1 MRVLLMFF
9 VILNIYETPTFA
21 QILETATAIEQER
34 RTNKTNIGIL
44 EKSNVENVKNYKPIY
59 FAYGKPYSKVQ
70 FSFRSELSDDYPLN
84 FGYTQLVFWELTK
97 QSKPFLDSTY
107 NPEFFYRL
115 QTPGDKW
122 HALDLGVFEHHSN
135 GKDGAESRSYDSS
148 YLRAV
153 YTTAGKGWTSAFAL
167 KFKLLY
173 NFEEQNK
180 DITKYIGPFEF
191 DMRFVHLLDAIMDE
205 SELILSIRPGGEIGT
220 AFEKGGYQI
229 AINYNLKWLKA
240 NPSFYIQY
248 YYGYAET
255 LLNYNEKVKSIRIG
269 LMF

>member
-1 MRVLLMFF
+1 MRVFLSILLSLLL
-9 VILNIYETPTFA
+9 LNISFSA
-21 QILETATAIEQER
+21 LALELPAAIEKEKS
-34 RTNKTNIGIL
+34 TNKTNIGIL
-44 EKSNVENVKNYKPIY
+44 EKSSVENVKNYKPIY
-59 FAYGKPYSKVQ
+59 FAYGEPYSKVQ
-70 FSFRSELSDDYPLN
+70 FSFRSELSDEYPLN
-84 FGYTQLVFWELTK
+84 FGYTQIVFWELTK
-97 QSKPFLDSTY
+97 ESSPFLDSTY

-115 QTPGDKW
+115 QAGEKW
-122 HALDLGVFEHHSN
+122 SALDLGLFEHHSN
-135 GKDGAESRSYDSS
+135 GKDGDESRSYDSS

-167 KFKLLY
+167 KLKLLY

-180 DITKYIGPFEF
+180 DINEYIGPVEF
-191 DMRFVHLLDAIMDE
+191 DMRFMHLLDAILDE
-205 SELILSIRPGGEIGT
+205 SELILSIRPGGKIGT

-255 LLNYNEKVKSIRIG
+255 LLNYNENVKSIRIG